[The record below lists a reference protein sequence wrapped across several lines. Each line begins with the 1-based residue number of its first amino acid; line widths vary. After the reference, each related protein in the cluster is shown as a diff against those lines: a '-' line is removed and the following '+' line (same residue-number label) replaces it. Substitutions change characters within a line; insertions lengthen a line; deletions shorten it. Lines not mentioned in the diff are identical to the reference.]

1 MSKEAKE
8 IIKIIHQKIREI
20 KREYPRVDIMSL
32 SSTDLAAYLVANF
45 TINSLQDIKEE
56 IKEKYNV

>member
-8 IIKIIHQKIREI
+8 IIKIIHQKIRGI

-32 SSTDLAAYLVANF
+32 SNTDLAVYLVANF